1 MIVWQEVLAENNIS
15 RAPTGL
21 KEVIIGALQFRKG
34 KSLVDCIY
42 KLSLA
47 AAVYCLRGQ
56 RNSRI
61 FRSRW
66 NAAAATCRV
75 RDEVSPSSLIVGL
88 VFFSCQYV
96 GSLYS
101 WVGFVL
107 TSGVVVLLS
116 VFVGS
121 FQEASVWVCCKT
133 LCLLDFVRI
142 NELFIAKKNKK
153 LSA

>member
-1 MIVWQEVLAENNIS
+1 MIVWQEILAENNIS

-21 KEVIIGALQFRKG
+21 KEVITGALQFRKG

-47 AAVYCLRGQ
+47 AAVYCLCGQ

-88 VFFSCQYV
+88 VFFSFQYV

-107 TSGVVVLLS
+107 TSGVVLLS
-116 VFVGS
+116 VFAGS

-133 LCLLDFVRI
+133 LSLPDFVRI
-142 NELFIAKKNKK
+142 NELFTAKKKK
-153 LSA
+153 KNP